1 MTDAIF
7 SIKHRYA
14 ERIYSGHKCV
24 ELRRTAPKTPIERAW
39 IYETAPVKRV
49 TGWFEPGLIY
59 PAMDCEALLERFGEE
74 KCLGMQVAGTDEER
88 LLAMTEALG
97 DKPLH
102 AISIKRA
109 HRIRPV
115 ELRIRPPQSWM
126 YCRKMA
132 KPVGHAPR
140 HKAHIII

>member
-1 MTDAIF
+1 MRNIRMTDAIF

-49 TGWFEPGLIY
+49 TGWFEPGPIY
-59 PAMDCEALLERFGEE
+59 PAMDCEALMESFGEE
-74 KCLGMQVAGTDEER
+74 KCLGIKVAGTDEER
-88 LLAMTEALG
+88 LLAMTTALG

-132 KPVGHAPR
+132 KPV
-140 HKAHIII
+140 

>member
-14 ERIYSGHKCV
+14 KRIYSGHKCV
-24 ELRRTAPKTPIERAW
+24 ELRRTAPKSPIERAW

-74 KCLGMQVAGTDEER
+74 KCLGIKVAGTREER
-88 LLAMTEALG
+88 LLAMIEALG
-97 DKPLH
+97 AKPLH
-102 AISIKRA
+102 AICIKRA
-109 HRIRPV
+109 QRISPV

-126 YCRKMA
+126 YCRNMA
-132 KPVGHAPR
+132 TLG
-140 HKAHIII
+140 

>member
-1 MTDAIF
+1 VGSGEGERRSFMTDAIF

-74 KCLGMQVAGTDEER
+74 KCLGIRVAGTKDER
-88 LLAMTEALG
+88 LLAMIEALG
-97 DKPLH
+97 DRPLH
-102 AISIKRA
+102 AISIEKA
-109 HRIRPV
+109 HRISPV
-115 ELRIRPPQSWM
+115 ELHIRPPQSWM
-126 YCRKMA
+126 YCRKMEM
-132 KPVGHAPR
+132 PG
-140 HKAHIII
+140 

>member
-1 MTDAIF
+1 MTDAVF

-14 ERIYSGHKCV
+14 ERIYSGQKCV

-39 IYETAPVKRV
+39 IYETAPVKKV

-59 PAMDCEALLERFGEE
+59 PAMDCEALLEKFGEE

-88 LLAMTEALG
+88 LLAMIKALG
-97 DKPLH
+97 DRPLR

-109 HRIRPV
+109 QRISPV

-126 YCRKMA
+126 YCRK
-132 KPVGHAPR
+132 KEIPC
-140 HKAHIII
+140 

>member
-74 KCLGMQVAGTDEER
+74 KCLGIKVFGTKEER
-88 LLAMTEALG
+88 LLAMTTALG

-109 HRIRPV
+109 QRIRPV
-115 ELRIRPPQSWM
+115 ELCIRPPQSWM

-132 KPVGHAPR
+132 TLG
-140 HKAHIII
+140 

>member
-14 ERIYSGHKCV
+14 ELIYSGHKCV
-24 ELRRTAPKTPIERAW
+24 ELRRMAPKSPIERAW

-74 KCLGMQVAGTDEER
+74 KCLGIKVAGTKDER
-88 LLAMTEALG
+88 LLAMIEALG
-97 DKPLH
+97 DRPLH
-102 AISIKRA
+102 AISIERA
-109 HRIRPV
+109 RRISPV

-126 YCRKMA
+126 YCRNMEM
-132 KPVGHAPR
+132 PG
-140 HKAHIII
+140 

>member
-59 PAMDCEALLERFGEE
+59 PAMDCEALLEMFREE
-74 KCLGMQVAGTDEER
+74 KCLGIKVAWADEER
-88 LLAMTEALG
+88 LRAMIEALG
-97 DKPLH
+97 DRPLH

-109 HRIRPV
+109 QRIRSV

-132 KPVGHAPR
+132 TLG
-140 HKAHIII
+140 